1 MSLWQEYCKEL
12 AEYFIGK
19 YKPTKLEILEV
30 ASKGGWKFWSTEK
43 FPYPITKKQLSKYDS
58 LGGDR
63 ECFLSTVYQYFLSCF
78 FLEFDGN
85 MDFIVLFAFERK
97 FWQLNLAYYK
107 HKQKTIFEEY
117 SFPKFDWDAW
127 RTAIYNRAKN
137 FSLGIVDDKV
147 IQEDEKQAE
156 LLRAY
161 GDKIMQIA
169 NEAVADL

>member
-12 AEYFIGK
+12 AEYFIEK

-63 ECFLSTVYQYFLSCF
+63 ECFLSTVYQYFLACF

-147 IQEDEKQAE
+147 IQEDEKQTQ

-161 GDKIMQIA
+161 GNKIMQIV
-169 NEAVADL
+169 NEAATDL